1 MRVVIGQPGGY
12 GDLFFCA
19 PIAKHYA
26 DAGYEVFWPVGDE
39 HFSIVEKF
47 PYVTPIRLPD
57 FTFVEHDDPRE
68 VKMISKVIMGM
79 QLAEQMEAEFLN
91 LADRPI
97 PSSMPEDTGETPEE
111 KKYRISEVPWE
122 KKYTLEW
129 TRDIE
134 KENEL
139 FDLVTESKDYIFCH
153 LDQSDG
159 TTCAL
164 PDSTDNRNIVKCVPI
179 DGYNILDW
187 YRVIIEASEI
197 YCIESCIQCLVDGL
211 GDTIKSEKYLL
222 STKGSET
229 MTNSPAWN
237 KKFIP
242 TTKGES

>member
-1 MRVVIGQPGGY
+1 MKVFIGQPGAF
-12 GDLFFCA
+12 GDLLVCA

-39 HFSIVEKF
+39 HLSIIEKF
-47 PYVTPIRLPD
+47 SYVTPIRLPD
-57 FTFVEHDDPRE
+57 LTLVKHDDPRE
-68 VKMISKVIMGM
+68 VKMISNVIMGM
-79 QLAEQMEAEFLN
+79 QLAEQMEGEFLN

-111 KKYRISEVPWE
+111 KKYRIAEVPWE

-139 FDLVTESKDYIFCH
+139 FDLVTDAKDYIFCH

-159 TTCAL
+159 TGCDL
-164 PDSTDNRNIVKCVPI
+164 PDSTDNRNIVNCVPI

-197 YCIESCIQCLVDGL
+197 YCIESSIQCFVDGL
-211 GDTIKSEKYLL
+211 GSSVSSD
-222 STKGSET
+222 
-229 MTNSPAWN
+229 
-237 KKFIP
+237 KKFLLPSKGVFP
-242 TTKGES
+242 TLKPGQTLSKTWTRLQK